1 MSQINPGDGTYQ
13 CECGQFFSS
22 KFCPNCGKQRTEK
35 ESFQCECGYNGPLAN
50 FCPLCGKPVN
60 KANNAGTEEKAAP
73 EADGNTVIPSPVPLA
88 GLFLMTAIRSASS
101 RQVFLKRLT
110 RS

>member
-35 ESFQCECGYNGPLAN
+35 ESFQSSPK
-50 FCPLCGKPVN
+50 FCVN
-60 KANNAGTEEKAAP
+60 
-73 EADGNTVIPSPVPLA
+73 S
-88 GLFLMTAIRSASS
+88 FLSIIRSS
-101 RQVFLKRLT
+101 LT
-110 RS
+110 TTLSGA